1 MKRFHILKPFPSGRS
16 KLWQHEHYLR
26 FVLYILCNYSEERKQ
41 PPTQPAAQK
50 EQRVFFRNDANS
62 RQAPLPEVRVLFR
75 VAFTPPQR
83 SALRTQ
89 TFRPTALTPPSS
101 TTCGT
106 ADGAAIP
113 RSPQQQQLTARS
125 VSRRRKRGR
134 KCGEGFTGG
143 TTGTAAAPSPAL
155 PPQPHTGPSGRGRGA
170 KSSNPAGHD
179 DPHGKAG
186 PRPHLQRDASGPPT
200 RAAPPAQPDTPRPG
214 AQAQSPRA
222 PPSRPGPAAALAR
235 RGSGPGRAM
244 SGPQHGGLPGRA
256 GGPGP
261 CPCPC
266 VLPSPGRAAGR
277 SGSSAGGGRC
287 WRRRWRR
294 SWRCWRG
301 PFPAAPPAWGQRS
314 GERRRAAPAAGVCRG
329 LRYPGSRSVRGS
341 AAASR
346 DYLECAAQGGWGVTD
361 PGGV

>member
-1 MKRFHILKPFPSGRS
+1 M
-16 KLWQHEHYLR
+16 
-26 FVLYILCNYSEERKQ
+26 YILCNYSEERKQ

-134 KCGEGFTGG
+134 NCGEGFTGG

-179 DPHGKAG
+179 DPRGKAG
-186 PRPHLQRDASGPPT
+186 PRPHLQRGASGPPT

-214 AQAQSPRA
+214 AQAQSPRG
-222 PPSRPGPAAALAR
+222 PPLPARPG
-235 RGSGPGRAM
+235 
-244 SGPQHGGLPGRA
+244 
-256 GGPGP
+256 
-261 CPCPC
+261 
-266 VLPSPGRAAGR
+266 GR
-277 SGSSAGGGRC
+277 SG
-287 WRRRWRR
+287 
-294 SWRCWRG
+294 
-301 PFPAAPPAWGQRS
+301 PAWIGARPRNVRPSARRLARPS
-314 GERRRAAPAAGVCRG
+314 GRPWPLPLSLCAP
-329 LRYPGSRSVRGS
+329 
-341 AAASR
+341 
-346 DYLECAAQGGWGVTD
+346 
-361 PGGV
+361 